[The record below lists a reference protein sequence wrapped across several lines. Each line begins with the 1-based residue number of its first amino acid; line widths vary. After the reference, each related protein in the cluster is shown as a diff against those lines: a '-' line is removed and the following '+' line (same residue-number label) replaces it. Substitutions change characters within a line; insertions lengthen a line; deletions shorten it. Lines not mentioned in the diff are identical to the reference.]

1 MAGSP
6 AKEPVEDKDKRHDER
21 FTCRSPVEWTYFN
34 KPESYSAQMRN
45 FSSTGACFESSQELV
60 RGATI
65 LVRLESYQTECR
77 SECVAQS
84 ECPWPRSIVLGEV
97 KWCRNITG
105 SGLLP
110 FGVGVKFHLP
120 P

>member
-1 MAGSP
+1 VAGDL
-6 AKEPVEDKDKRHDER
+6 AIEPVAGKDKRLDER

-45 FSSTGACFESSQELV
+45 FSVTGACFECSQALV

-65 LVRLESYQTECR
+65 RVRLEDYQTECR
-77 SECVAQS
+77 SDCRDRS

-97 KWCRNITG
+97 KWCHGISD
-105 SGLLP
+105 SGLLR
-110 FGVGVKFHLP
+110 FGFGVKFHLSP
-120 P
+120 